1 MTQTKSNERDDSKKM
16 NDLEGK
22 IAIVTGASRG
32 IGKAIA
38 ENLSVSGAFVLGTA
52 TTDTGAASISS
63 YLAQNGRGFVLRV
76 DEDESIERFFSAI
89 KGEFD
94 APRILVNNAGIT
106 RDNIALRMKND
117 EWGDV
122 IETNLSAVFKVTKA
136 ALRGMTKARWGRV
149 INISSV
155 VGSMGNAGQ
164 SNYAAAKAGVEGYSR
179 SLASELAS
187 RNITVNCIAPGFIAT
202 DMTDSLPDE
211 QKEMLLSRVP
221 AGRLGEANEVAALV
235 SFLAGNVAGYITGET
250 IHINGGMYMG

>member
-1 MTQTKSNERDDSKKM
+1 MSN
-16 NDLEGK
+16 LAGK
-22 IAIVTGASRG
+22 VAVVTGASRG

-38 ENLSVSGAFVLGTA
+38 ESLAASGAFVLGTA
-52 TTDTGAASISS
+52 TSEAGAESISE
-63 YLAQNGRGFVLRV
+63 YLSDSGRGFVLRV
-76 DEDESIERFFSAI
+76 EDDASIEAFFAAI

-94 APRILVNNAGIT
+94 APTILVNNAGIT
-106 RDNIALRMKND
+106 RDNLALRMKSE
-117 EWGDV
+117 EWNDV
-122 IETNLSAVFKVTKA
+122 IDTNLSAVFKVTKA
-136 ALRGMTKARWGRV
+136 CLRGMTKARWGRV

-164 SNYAAAKAGVEGYSR
+164 SNYAAAKAGMEGYSR

-187 RNITVNCIAPGFIAT
+187 RNVTVNCIAPGFIST
-202 DMTDSLPDE
+202 DMTDSLPEE

-235 SFLAGNVAGYITGET
+235 SFLAGDLSGYITGET